1 MSAVTET
8 RPVKA
13 AVRINRW
20 RRRVSV
26 SLERSA
32 ATEVISWSLQAFV
45 ISFTSEFVPRMVYQ
59 YMYSANGTM
68 NGYTEHSLSYFNVSN
83 FPSGS
88 APTSTLITG
97 VSMCRSEL
105 TLTLTPPDFPL
116 KSLIPSA

>member
-1 MSAVTET
+1 
-8 RPVKA
+8 
-13 AVRINRW
+13 
-20 RRRVSV
+20 
-26 SLERSA
+26 
-32 ATEVISWSLQAFV
+32 
-45 ISFTSEFVPRMVYQ
+45 MVYQ

-105 TLTLTPPDFPL
+105 PLTLTLLDFPL
-116 KSLIPSA
+116 KSLSLSA

>member
-1 MSAVTET
+1 MDESFTGVPCCH
-8 RPVKA
+8 RGCFP
-13 AVRINRW
+13 
-20 RRRVSV
+20 
-26 SLERSA
+26 
-32 ATEVISWSLQAFV
+32 SLQAFV

-97 VSMCRSEL
+97 VSMCRSEDHVPL
-105 TLTLTPPDFPL
+105 TLTLLDFHL
-116 KSLIPSA
+116 NL